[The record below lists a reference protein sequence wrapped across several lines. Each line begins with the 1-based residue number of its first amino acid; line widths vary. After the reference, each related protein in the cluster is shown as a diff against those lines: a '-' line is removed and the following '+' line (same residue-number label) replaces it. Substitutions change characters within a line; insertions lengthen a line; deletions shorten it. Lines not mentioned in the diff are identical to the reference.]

1 MACNCCCC
9 SAVRRLPAARY
20 FCFVDDAFL
29 RLDVDDDDE
38 VLVAVVVFLA
48 TLLLDAIVKIYF
60 IA

>member
-1 MACNCCCC
+1 MACSCCCC

-29 RLDVDDDDE
+29 RLDVDDDE

-60 IA
+60 IE